1 MSRFNEERMK
11 EVFSKT
17 IELLQ
22 VKDYSKITM
31 NDIAKNSKASKE
43 TLYKKFGSKQGL
55 FEAIII
61 SSSKPIGANFD
72 DFARNNDLE
81 PVLTQICFFYLMA
94 VLGMG
99 SVAFNRMAISEV
111 IESPELAELLLE
123 NGRNKVYKRLVGYFE
138 DLQKNNV
145 ISNDTTGEHK
155 LEMLLALAA
164 GDLQIRRLLNELDA
178 LPDEDYLME
187 RSKVSAKYFIKLF
200 KL

>member
-1 MSRFNEERMK
+1 MIYNIGTWREQMSRFNEERMK

-145 ISNDTTGEHK
+145 ISNDTTGNINWKCYWHLLLAISK
-155 LEMLLALAA
+155 LE
-164 GDLQIRRLLNELDA
+164 
-178 LPDEDYLME
+178 DY
-187 RSKVSAKYFIKLF
+187 
-200 KL
+200 

>member
-61 SSSKPIGANFD
+61 SSSKPIGGKF
-72 DFARNNDLE
+72 
-81 PVLTQICFFYLMA
+81 
-94 VLGMG
+94 
-99 SVAFNRMAISEV
+99 
-111 IESPELAELLLE
+111 
-123 NGRNKVYKRLVGYFE
+123 
-138 DLQKNNV
+138 
-145 ISNDTTGEHK
+145 
-155 LEMLLALAA
+155 
-164 GDLQIRRLLNELDA
+164 
-178 LPDEDYLME
+178 
-187 RSKVSAKYFIKLF
+187 
-200 KL
+200 